1 MSSQLRV
8 RLASVEAVATPDRV
22 EDSVTIE
29 ALPADGEEEATDEVQ
44 VPRHPAARRILPP
57 PWAGARRPPWAAV
70 LPEPEPM
77 VRSAP
82 ELLPRVA
89 PEPAAEAEYDAVMME
104 VPLAS
109 LHTEPDS
116 AAEPEPAPAPVI
128 PIAAYY
134 KATPP
139 GMVLVPRRTVRTADH
154 SFIVDPY
161 HLDRDVV
168 TQADW
173 ASYLK
178 ARGGS
183 TPAGWR
189 GRQPPKGQELCPM
202 TDITFDEAR
211 AYAAWRGARLPTVA
225 EWLAAAAGLSW
236 FPHGNEVCPAGL
248 CQCPRA
254 GMAKELAPVGSH
266 PRSNSDDGARDL
278 LGLVWEWAEA
288 DARLSGPDPE
298 HAWAL
303 GGSYKH
309 VCPGLDPK
317 ARTVPQ
323 TMIHRAK
330 TWPYLGF
337 RCARSLE

>member
-1 MSSQLRV
+1 MASLLRV
-8 RLASVEAVATPDRV
+8 RSVPSLPASSSGDDDEEEEVIL
-22 EDSVTIE
+22 IE
-29 ALPADGEEEATDEVQ
+29 ALPAEGDEESTDEV
-44 VPRHPAARRILPP
+44 PWRKARAARRVLPP

-70 LPEPEPM
+70 LPEPEA
-77 VRSAP
+77 VSR
-82 ELLPRVA
+82 RD
-89 PEPAAEAEYDAVMME
+89 YDAVMME
-104 VPLAS
+104 VPLTAI
-109 LHTEPDS
+109 HTEAPE
-116 AAEPEPAPAPVI
+116 EPEPEDDPPTAPVI
-128 PIAAYY
+128 PLGAYL
-134 KATPP
+134 KPAPA
-139 GMVLVPRRTVRTADH
+139 GMILVPRRTVRQPDC
-154 SFIVDPY
+154 SFVVEPY

-173 ASYLK
+173 AVFLK
-178 ARGGS
+178 AKGGA

-189 GRQPPKGQELCPM
+189 GRQPPKGLELCPM
-202 TDITFDEAR
+202 TDVTFDEAR

-288 DARLSGPDPE
+288 DPRLSGPDPD

-317 ARTVPQ
+317 SRTVPQ

-337 RCARSLE
+337 RCARSVE